1 MPSLDQLH
9 RLLEADPNDPFT
21 LYAIAQ
27 EHAKQGDHT
36 QAIAFYDRCLAANPD
51 ECYAYFHKARSQE
64 AMGDEPDAAATLE
77 AGIAVATR
85 LNDAKAL
92 GELSAYREEL
102 A

>member
-1 MPSLDQLH
+1 MPSLEQLH
-9 RLLEADPNDPFT
+9 RLLEADPGDPFT
-21 LYAIAQ
+21 LYALAQ
-27 EHAKQGDHT
+27 EHAKQGDHAR
-36 QAIAFYDRCLAANPD
+36 AIAFYDRCLAANPD

-64 AMGDEPDAAATLE
+64 ALDDEPAAIATLD

-92 GELSAYREEL
+92 GELSSYRDEL

>member
-1 MPSLDQLH
+1 MPSLEQLH
-9 RLLEADPNDPFT
+9 RLLEADPHDPFT

-27 EHAKQGDHT
+27 EHAKQGEHA

-64 AMGDEPDAAATLE
+64 AMGDESDAAATLE

-85 LNDAKAL
+85 LGDAKAL